1 MHSNGSWFA
10 RHSFW
15 VIVSLALCLYLPL
28 LSRNY
33 DPNGLTEAEALQA
46 GHAVNLFD
54 PNHLLYR
61 PIGSLVRQG
70 LSLIGIVLSPLN
82 LLQILSAVFGAI
94 GIGFVYLSVRELT
107 SNRTI
112 AMWASALLAVSWS
125 YWTLSTDVY
134 YFSMAAMLLAAAFY
148 FFVRSDSSWSFAVCG
163 VLAGASILACQ
174 ANVFVLPGFG
184 AALLVRESRPRLR
197 IAVQRMLLIW
207 IPAIAVVGI
216 TFLSAGVLVYG
227 QRTADGLYR
236 WATQYSGKTLPMWG
250 SWAPAR
256 FLAVT
261 GSAFRSVLGW
271 DLWMFGFFQRHL
283 HNGQLPGWVA
293 PLGFA
298 FLASG
303 LIAAFHW
310 STSKGRDQDRMIL
323 SLLLLYLIYA
333 PFIIWWEAAEPRWFI
348 MPNIFLVALA
358 AVIASRWTQ
367 WRFLPYALAATLI
380 VLGSVNLALSIWPK
394 HFRTSIPAQMAACV
408 AGHMDQHDLFLA
420 TEWNWAPYLPFV
432 HNREMLS
439 FIGEVSRTG
448 DKTLAIRSI
457 NEHIVERQR
466 QGGRVFMIDFRSY
479 PQEYMQWLRDQTKL
493 TESDLTVYSGERTFE
508 CVYSRFYELDP
519 WTGPASVKTTGN

>member
-1 MHSNGSWFA
+1 MRSKSSWFM

-15 VIVSLALCLYLPL
+15 VMVSLALCLYLPL
-28 LSRNY
+28 LSHNY

-46 GHAVNLFD
+46 GRAVDLFD

-61 PIGSLVRQG
+61 PIGSLMRQG
-70 LSLIGIVLSPLN
+70 LSVTGIVLSPLN

-94 GIGFVYLSVRELT
+94 GIGFVYLSARELT

-134 YFSMAAMLLAAAFY
+134 YFTMAAMFLAAALY
-148 FFVRSDSSWSFAVCG
+148 FFVRSDSALSFAICG

-184 AALLVRESRPRLR
+184 MALFVRESRPRLR
-197 IAVQRMLLIW
+197 SAVPRMLLIW

-216 TFLSAGVLVYG
+216 TFVSTGVLVYG

-236 WATQYSGKTLPMWG
+236 WATRYSGNTLPMWG

-256 FLAVT
+256 FVAVA

-298 FLASG
+298 FVTSG

-310 STSKGRDQDRMIL
+310 GTSKRGDQDRVAL
-323 SLLLLYLIYA
+323 WLLLLYLMYA
-333 PFIIWWEAAEPRWFI
+333 PFIVWWEAVEPRWFI
-348 MPNIFLVALA
+348 MPNIFLAALT

-367 WRFLPYALAATLI
+367 WPFLPHALAASLI
-380 VLGSVNLALSIWPK
+380 VLGGVNLALSIWPK
-394 HFRTSIPAQMAACV
+394 HFRTSTPAQMAACV
-408 AGHMDQHDLFLA
+408 AGHMNQNDLFLA

-457 NEHIVERQR
+457 NEHIVQRQR

-479 PQEYMQWLRDQTKL
+479 PQEYMRWLRDQTKL
-493 TESDLTVYSGERTFE
+493 TETDLSVYSGERTFE

-519 WTGPASVKTTGN
+519 WTGPVSLKTSGN